1 MYRKTLSALIGLVG
15 AESNNGKT
23 EDTDAIVRQ
32 ALLRMHEEDWSQRIR
47 EEKFRIA
54 PNCATCSAP
63 CGNTSDYPMERFE
76 SWSADQRAIR
86 EQVIRELQRIAAVES
101 DSLPEIV
108 YRAIAY
114 IGYDLEEDAY
124 QRLLEDMKKW

>member
-1 MYRKTLSALIGLVG
+1 MYRKTLGALIGLVG

-23 EDTDAIVRQ
+23 TGTDAIVRQ

-63 CGNTSDYPMERFE
+63 CGNTSDYPMDRFE

-86 EQVIRELQRIAAVES
+86 DQVIGELQRIAAVES

-114 IGYDLEEDAY
+114 IGYDLEEEAY

>member
-32 ALLRMHEEDWSQRIR
+32 ALLRMHEEDWSQRIW

-63 CGNTSDYPMERFE
+63 CGNTSDYPMKKME

-86 EQVIRELQRIAAVES
+86 EQVIGELQRIAAAETEA
-101 DSLPEIV
+101 LPEIV

-114 IGYDLEEDAY
+114 IGYDLEEEAY

>member
-15 AESNNGKT
+15 AESNNGKA

-63 CGNTSDYPMERFE
+63 CGNTSDYPIKNME

-86 EQVIRELQRIAAVES
+86 EQVIGELQRIAATEG
-101 DSLPEIV
+101 DTLPEIV

>member
-1 MYRKTLSALIGLVG
+1 MYRKTLSALIGLAG
-15 AESNNGKT
+15 AESNNGKA

-63 CGNTSDYPMERFE
+63 CGNTSDYPIEKME

-86 EQVIRELQRIAAVES
+86 EQVIGELQRIAAVEN
-101 DSLPEIV
+101 DALPENV
-108 YRAIAY
+108 YRAIAH

>member
-32 ALLRMHEEDWSQRIR
+32 ALLRMHEEDWSERIR

-63 CGNTSDYPMERFE
+63 CGNTSDYPMEKME
-76 SWSADQRAIR
+76 SWSAIR
-86 EQVIRELQRIAAVES
+86 EQGIGELQRIAATEG
-101 DSLPEIV
+101 DTLPEIV

>member
-63 CGNTSDYPMERFE
+63 CGNTSDYPMEQFE

-86 EQVIRELQRIAAVES
+86 EQVIRELQRIAAVEG
-101 DSLPEIV
+101 DALPEIV

-114 IGYDLEEDAY
+114 IGYDLEEEAY

>member
-23 EDTDAIVRQ
+23 EDTDSIVRQ
-32 ALLRMHEEDWSQRIR
+32 ALLRMHEEDLSQRIR

-63 CGNTSDYPMERFE
+63 CGNTSDYPMEKFE

-86 EQVIRELQRIAAVES
+86 EQVIRELQRIAAVEN
-101 DSLPEIV
+101 DALPEIV

-114 IGYDLEEDAY
+114 IGYDLEIDAY

>member
-54 PNCATCSAP
+54 PNCAACSAP
-63 CGNTSDYPMERFE
+63 CGNTSDYPMEQFE

-86 EQVIRELQRIAAVES
+86 EQVIRELQRIAAVER

-108 YRAIAY
+108 YQAIAY
-114 IGYDLEEDAY
+114 IGYDLEEEAY

>member
-1 MYRKTLSALIGLVG
+1 MYRKTLSTLIGLVG

-32 ALLRMHEEDWSQRIR
+32 ALLRMHEEDWSERIR

-63 CGNTSDYPMERFE
+63 CGNTSDYPMEKFE

-86 EQVIRELQRIAAVES
+86 EQVIGELQRIAAAEG
-101 DSLPEIV
+101 DTLPEIV

>member
-1 MYRKTLSALIGLVG
+1 MYRKTLSALIGLAG
-15 AESNNGKT
+15 AESNNGKA

-63 CGNTSDYPMERFE
+63 CGNTSDYPIEKWKVGQQISER
-76 SWSADQRAIR
+76 SGSRLLGNCSVLRQWKTTPCRR
-86 EQVIRELQRIAAVES
+86 L
-101 DSLPEIV
+101 
-108 YRAIAY
+108 Y
-114 IGYDLEEDAY
+114 IGQLPISATIWKRMPIKDYW
-124 QRLLEDMKKW
+124 RI

>member
-15 AESNNGKT
+15 AESNNGKA

-63 CGNTSDYPMERFE
+63 CGNTSDYPMEKFE

-108 YRAIAY
+108 YQAIAY

>member
-1 MYRKTLSALIGLVG
+1 MYRKTLSTLIGLVG

-32 ALLRMHEEDWSQRIR
+32 ALLRMHEEDLSQRIR

-63 CGNTSDYPMERFE
+63 CGNTSDYPMEKME
-76 SWSADQRAIR
+76 SWSAIR
-86 EQVIRELQRIAAVES
+86 EQVIRELQRIAAVEN
-101 DSLPEIV
+101 DALPEIV

>member
-63 CGNTSDYPMERFE
+63 CGNTSDYPMEKFE

-86 EQVIRELQRIAAVES
+86 EQVIGELQRIAAAES

>member
-32 ALLRMHEEDWSQRIR
+32 ALLRMHKEDWSQRIR

-86 EQVIRELQRIAAVES
+86 EQVIGELQRIAAAEG
-101 DSLPEIV
+101 DTLPEIV

-114 IGYDLEEDAY
+114 IGYDLEEEAY

>member
-63 CGNTSDYPMERFE
+63 CGNTSDYPIENME

-86 EQVIRELQRIAAVES
+86 EQVIRGLQRIAAVES

-114 IGYDLEEDAY
+114 IGYDLEDDAY

>member
-32 ALLRMHEEDWSQRIR
+32 ALLRMHKEDWSQRIR

-63 CGNTSDYPMERFE
+63 CGNTSDYPMEQFE

-86 EQVIRELQRIAAVES
+86 EQVIRELQRIAAAEG
-101 DSLPEIV
+101 DTLPEIV

>member
-32 ALLRMHEEDWSQRIR
+32 ALLRMHEEDWSQRIQ

-63 CGNTSDYPMERFE
+63 CGNTSDYPMEKME
-76 SWSADQRAIR
+76 SWSAIR

>member
-32 ALLRMHEEDWSQRIR
+32 ALLRMHEEDLSQRIR

-54 PNCATCSAP
+54 PNCATCLAP
-63 CGNTSDYPMERFE
+63 CGNTSDYPMEKME
-76 SWSADQRAIR
+76 SWSAIR

>member
-15 AESNNGKT
+15 AESNNGKA

-86 EQVIRELQRIAAVES
+86 EQVIRELQRIAAVEN
-101 DSLPEIV
+101 DALPEIV

>member
-23 EDTDAIVRQ
+23 DDTDAIVRQ

-63 CGNTSDYPMERFE
+63 CGNTSDYPMEKME

-86 EQVIRELQRIAAVES
+86 ERVIGELQRIAAVEN
-101 DSLPEIV
+101 DALPEIV

>member
-1 MYRKTLSALIGLVG
+1 MPSCVRRCCVCTKRIGASGFVKRNSGSHRTAL
-15 AESNNGKT
+15 
-23 EDTDAIVRQ
+23 
-32 ALLRMHEEDWSQRIR
+32 
-47 EEKFRIA
+47 
-54 PNCATCSAP
+54 P
-63 CGNTSDYPMERFE
+63 GNTSDYPIKNME

-86 EQVIRELQRIAAVES
+86 EQVIGELQRIAATEG
-101 DSLPEIV
+101 DTLPEIV

>member
-32 ALLRMHEEDWSQRIR
+32 ALLRMHEEDLSQRIR

-63 CGNTSDYPMERFE
+63 CGNTSDYPMEKME
-76 SWSADQRAIR
+76 SWSAIR
-86 EQVIRELQRIAAVES
+86 EQVIGELQRIAAAGG
-101 DSLPEIV
+101 DTLPEII

>member
-32 ALLRMHEEDWSQRIR
+32 ALLRMHKEDWSQRIR

-54 PNCATCSAP
+54 PNCATCSVP
-63 CGNTSDYPMERFE
+63 CGNTSDFPIEKME

-86 EQVIRELQRIAAVES
+86 EQVIGELQRIASLEDDA
-101 DSLPEIV
+101 LPEIV

-114 IGYDLEEDAY
+114 IGYDFEEEAY
-124 QRLLEDMKKW
+124 QKLLEDMKKW

>member
-23 EDTDAIVRQ
+23 TGTDAIVRQ
-32 ALLRMHEEDWSQRIR
+32 ALLRMHEEDLSQRIR

-108 YRAIAY
+108 YQAIAY
-114 IGYDLEEDAY
+114 IGYDLEEEAY

>member
-63 CGNTSDYPMERFE
+63 CGNTSDYPMEKFE

>member
-86 EQVIRELQRIAAVES
+86 EQVIGELQRIAAVER

>member
-86 EQVIRELQRIAAVES
+86 EQVIGELQRIAAAEG
-101 DSLPEIV
+101 DALPEIV
-108 YRAIAY
+108 YQAIAY

>member
-32 ALLRMHEEDWSQRIR
+32 ALLHMHEEDWSERIR

-63 CGNTSDYPMERFE
+63 CGNTSDYPIEKME

-86 EQVIRELQRIAAVES
+86 EQVIGELQRIAAEEGNT
-101 DSLPEIV
+101 LPEIV

>member
-1 MYRKTLSALIGLVG
+1 MYKKTLSALIGLVG

-63 CGNTSDYPMERFE
+63 CGNTSDYPIENME

-86 EQVIRELQRIAAVES
+86 EQVIRELQRIAAVER
-101 DSLPEIV
+101 DALPEIV

-114 IGYDLEEDAY
+114 IGYDLELDAY

>member
-1 MYRKTLSALIGLVG
+1 MYRKILSTLIGLVS

-32 ALLRMHEEDWSQRIR
+32 ALLRMHKEDWSRRIR

-54 PNCATCSAP
+54 PNCATCSVP
-63 CGNTSDYPMERFE
+63 CGNTSDFPIEKME
-76 SWSADQRAIR
+76 SWSVDQRAIR
-86 EQVIRELQRIAAVES
+86 EQVIGELQRIAAVES

>member
-86 EQVIRELQRIAAVES
+86 EQVIGELQRIASLEGDA
-101 DSLPEIV
+101 LPEIV

>member
-63 CGNTSDYPMERFE
+63 CGNTSDYPMEKFE

-114 IGYDLEEDAY
+114 IGYDLEEEAY